1 MQGISFKLFTCHVRH
16 DCSWKSHETCSLILS
31 SITPTISLLATSRS
45 IACRLFGYKM
55 LRLIDCGIGQ
65 NKLTL
70 YSWASS
76 TLDTRIMVIVG
87 RVVIGRLNWAIAL
100 LLSRSAIAREA
111 SSIPQ
116 RNIVRSSASLLSPRH
131 DVVPGIKYRWLPISI
146 LL

>member
-1 MQGISFKLFTCHVRH
+1 
-16 DCSWKSHETCSLILS
+16 
-31 SITPTISLLATSRS
+31 
-45 IACRLFGYKM
+45 M

-131 DVVPGIKYRWLPISI
+131 DVVPGINIDGCRFRYCCRWYERLEERLYCKSGIYRVSSLTGRASVHWL
-146 LL
+146 